1 MPEGRPRVGSAR
13 VAARAG
19 RHVGLWAC
27 AGLLVFAISGC
38 AQLPTVGAAGVPPI
52 PLQQARIW
60 VYRDV
65 ESSVSPR
72 VPLVRL
78 NGTIAGAAYQGGAF
92 YRDVSPGPY
101 HVTVDSIGVDVNQSS
116 DVNPTADQEA
126 YIKILQ
132 LDNWDETPFEPT
144 FPTFYAWLVRPDI
157 GRYEVSRHSD
167 FGGGVLTAAAR

>member
-1 MPEGRPRVGSAR
+1 VC
-13 VAARAG
+13 
-19 RHVGLWAC
+19 VGLL
-27 AGLLVFAISGC
+27 GLAISGC
-38 AQLPTVGAAGVPPI
+38 AQLPVVGVAGVSPI
-52 PLQQARIW
+52 PPPQARIW

-78 NGTIAGAAYQGGAF
+78 NGAIAGAAYQGGAF

-116 DVNPTADQEA
+116 DVNLAAGQEA
-126 YIKILQ
+126 YVKIVQ
-132 LDNWDETPFEPT
+132 LDNWNETPFEPT

-167 FGGGVLTAAAR
+167 YGGGALTAAAR